1 MTSHPVAA
9 IVLAA
14 GMGTRMRSALPKV
27 MHPIAGKPMLGHV
40 LAAAEQAGVGRRIV
54 VVGPDMPSVAKLAA
68 PAPAVQQTD
77 RLGTA
82 HAVSMAREELADFR
96 QGTVLVLFGDT
107 PLIRA
112 ETLAA
117 MVAAREAGATIV
129 VLGFEAADPTGYGRL
144 IREASGRLARIVEH
158 KDASEGERTVTLC
171 NAGVMAFDAARLW
184 DIVARIGNANAKGE
198 YYLTDAVD
206 LAVSDGAQ
214 CAIVTASE
222 EEVMGV
228 NTRLELSKAETIW
241 QRRRRERAML
251 EGATLTDPASVFFAA
266 DTVLGQDVSIGPNVV
281 FGPGVTIEDDV
292 EIRAF
297 CHIEGALVRSGAQIG
312 PFARLRPGTDI
323 AGGVRIGNFVEVKNA
338 HFGPGAKANH
348 LAYIGDADV
357 GAGANIGAGVI
368 TCNYDGYLKHRTE
381 IGADAF
387 IGSNSALVA
396 PVTVGAG
403 AIVAAGS
410 AIGGEIP
417 ADALALTR
425 AERIVKP
432 GKAKT
437 MRALKVAEKAARKAA
452 KE

>member
-27 MHPIAGKPMLGHV
+27 MHPIAGMPMLGHV
-40 LAAAEQAGVGRRIV
+40 LAAAEQAGVTRRVV
-54 VVGPDMPSVAKLAA
+54 VVGPDMPSVTKLAA
-68 PAPAVQQTD
+68 PAPTIEQTD

-82 HAVSMAREELADFR
+82 HAVSMARGVLADFR

-117 MVAAREAGATIV
+117 MVDAREAGAAIV

-144 IREASGRLARIVEH
+144 IRDASGRLARIVEH
-158 KDASEGERTVTLC
+158 KDATEAERAVPLC
-171 NAGVMAFDAARLW
+171 NAGVMAFDASRIW
-184 DIVARIGNANAKGE
+184 DLVARIGNANAKGE
-198 YYLTDAVD
+198 YYLTDAID
-206 LAVSDGAQ
+206 LAVSDGAD

-228 NTRLELSKAETIW
+228 NTRLELSRAEAIW
-241 QRRRRERAML
+241 QRQRRERAML
-251 EGATLTDPASVFFAA
+251 DGATLTDPASVFFAA

-338 HFGPGAKANH
+338 VFHTGAKANH
-348 LAYIGDADV
+348 LAYIGDAEV

-396 PVTVGAG
+396 PVTVGEG
-403 AIVAAGS
+403 AIIAAGS
-410 AIGGEIP
+410 AIGGAIP

-425 AERIVKP
+425 AERVVKP

-437 MRALKVAEKAARKAA
+437 MRAVKAAEKAARKAT

>member
-1 MTSHPVAA
+1 MTSHPLAV

-14 GMGTRMRSALPKV
+14 GMGTRMRSTLPKV

-40 LAAAEQAGVGRRIV
+40 LAAAEQAGVERKIV

-68 PAPAVQQTD
+68 PAPVVQQTD

-82 HAVSMAREELADFR
+82 HAVSMARDELADFR

-112 ETLAA
+112 ETLSA
-117 MVAAREAGATIV
+117 MVAAREAGADIV

-144 IREASGRLARIVEH
+144 IRDASGRLARIVEH
-158 KDASEGERTVTLC
+158 KDASEAERAVTLC
-171 NAGVMAFDAARLW
+171 NAGVMAFDAARIW
-184 DIVARIGNANAKGE
+184 DIVARIGNTNAKGE
-198 YYLTDAVD
+198 YYLTDAID
-206 LAVSDGAQ
+206 LAVSDGVQ

-222 EEVMGV
+222 AEVMGV
-228 NTRLELSKAETIW
+228 NTRLELSRAEAIW
-241 QRRRRERAML
+241 QQLRRERAML
-251 EGATLTDPASVFFAA
+251 EGATLTDPTSVFFAA
-266 DTVLGQDVSIGPNVV
+266 DTVLGQDVTIGPNVV
-281 FGPGVTIEDDV
+281 FGPGVTIEDGV

-297 CHIEGALVRSGAQIG
+297 CHIEGARVRSGAQIG

-338 HFGPGAKANH
+338 TFHEGAKANH
-348 LAYIGDADV
+348 LAYIGDAEV

-396 PVTVGAG
+396 PVSVGEG

-410 AIGGEIP
+410 AIGGTIP

-437 MRALKVAEKAARKAA
+437 MRALKAAEKAARKAA

>member
-1 MTSHPVAA
+1 MTSHPIAA

-27 MHPIAGKPMLGHV
+27 MHPIAGRPMLGHV
-40 LAAAEQAGVGRRIV
+40 LAAADQAGVSRKIV
-54 VVGPDMPSVAKLAA
+54 IVGPEMDSVAKLVA
-68 PAPAVQQTD
+68 PTPTVEQRD

-82 HAVSMAREELADFR
+82 HAVSMAKDALADVTD
-96 QGTVLVLFGDT
+96 GTVLVLFGDT

-112 ETLAA
+112 ETLSA
-117 MVAAREAGATIV
+117 MVVARKSGAAIAV
-129 VLGFEAADPTGYGRL
+129 MGFQAADPSGYGRL
-144 IREASGRLARIVEH
+144 ILNDAGKLVRIVEH
-158 KDASEGERTVTLC
+158 KDASAEERAVTLC
-171 NAGVMAFDAARLW
+171 NAGVMAFDAAKLW
-184 DIVARIGNANAKGE
+184 GILARIGNANAKGE

-206 LAVSDGAQ
+206 IAVSDGAD
-214 CAIVTASE
+214 CVVVTASE

-228 NTRLELSKAETIW
+228 NTRLELARAEAIW
-241 QRRRRERAML
+241 QRNRRTQAML
-251 EGATLTDPASVFFAA
+251 DGATLTDPDSVFFAA
-266 DTVLGQDVSIGPNVV
+266 DTRIGQDVSIGPNVV
-281 FGPGVTIEDDV
+281 FGPGVAVEDGV

-297 CHIEGALVRSGAQIG
+297 CHLEGALVRSGAQIG

-338 HFGPGAKANH
+338 IFHEGAKANH
-348 LAYIGDADV
+348 LAYVGDAEV

-368 TCNYDGYLKHRTE
+368 TCNYDGYLKHKTE
-381 IGADAF
+381 IGKDAF

-396 PVTVGAG
+396 PVQVGNG

-410 AIGGEIP
+410 AISGEIP

-437 MRALKVAEKAARKAA
+437 MRATKAAEKAARKAA